1 MMMRL
6 LPPESSR
13 TQFIVAILV
22 PALTISLLV
31 TLFTVSFAQSII
43 KKETL
48 RFANALTEQAAI
60 TSVEYLINGDGLSLN
75 IILRRL
81 CSEGDFKTAKID
93 DSNGDVIARVGTP
106 KASHLKITKD
116 IIFKTSVIGHLEIGF
131 SFDDSFAFE
140 LLAKAL
146 ITFFILSSSF
156 IIMCRFGDVAKF
168 IPLNIVGRKNSQ
180 QNFSPREVCYL
191 VLKENNFDSSSNYSN
206 LISKLCDMHSGER
219 QPHGKDTVISF
230 QGSGLVERSIT
241 FALHVK
247 ALNERLCRASTFEG
261 GIDVGEDLEAT
272 RKHAAYLA
280 GISKNQLLISH
291 RACRQCQ
298 APENKAFQLK
308 VINHTLIEEDE
319 LFVVEEQD
327 SSAIKKTLRALSA

>member
-13 TQFIVAILV
+13 TQFILAILV
-22 PALTISLLV
+22 PALTISFLV
-31 TLFTVSFAQSII
+31 TLFTVSFAQSIV

-75 IILRRL
+75 IMLRRL
-81 CSEGDFKTAKID
+81 CSEGDFETAKIY
-93 DSNGDVIARVGTP
+93 DSNGDVVAQVGTP
-106 KASHLKITKD
+106 KASHQKITQD

-146 ITFFILSSSF
+146 ITFFILSSCF
-156 IIMCRFGDVAKF
+156 IIMCRFGDAAKF
-168 IPLNIVGRKNSQ
+168 IRLNVVGRKNGQ
-180 QNFSPREVCYL
+180 QEFSPREVCYL
-191 VLKENNFDSSSNYSN
+191 VLKEKNSDSSSNYRK
-206 LISKLCDMHSGER
+206 LVSKLCDMHSGER
-219 QPHGKDTVISF
+219 QSHGKDSIISF

-280 GISKNQLLISH
+280 GISKNQLLISY
-291 RACRQCQ
+291 RACSQCQ

-308 VINHTLIEEDE
+308 VIKHTLIEEDE

-327 SSAIKKTLRALSA
+327 SSAIKKTLRALNA

>member
-6 LPPESSR
+6 LPPESYR

-22 PALTISLLV
+22 PALTISFLV
-31 TLFTVSFAQSII
+31 TLFTVSFAQSIV
-43 KKETL
+43 KQETL

-75 IILRRL
+75 IMLRRL
-81 CSEGDFKTAKID
+81 CLEGDFETAKIYGSND
-93 DSNGDVIARVGTP
+93 DVVARVGTP
-106 KASHLKITKD
+106 KASHLKITQD
-116 IIFKTSVIGHLEIGF
+116 IIFKNSVIGHLEIGF

-146 ITFFILSSSF
+146 IIFFILSSCF
-156 IIMCRFGDVAKF
+156 IIMCRFGDAAKF
-168 IPLNIVGRKNSQ
+168 IRLNVFVRKNGPEE
-180 QNFSPREVCYL
+180 FAPRDVCYL
-191 VLKENNFDSSSNYSN
+191 VLKEKNSDSSSNYRK
-206 LISKLCDMHSGER
+206 LVSKLCDMHSGER
-219 QPHGKDTVISF
+219 QSHGKDSIISF

-291 RACRQCQ
+291 RACSQCQ

-308 VINHTLIEEDE
+308 VINHTLIEEGE

-327 SSAIKKTLRALSA
+327 SSAIKKTLRALNA